1 MANLRRA
8 EIRNAIHTRIRRKVR
23 GTTERPRLAVYRS
36 LNHIYAQLIDDEKAR
51 TIAAAS
57 TTEKSLGLKTGG
69 NIEAAKKI
77 GQAIAERAL
86 AAGVETVVFDRGGYL
101 YHGRVKA
108 LTDAARAAG
117 LNKNEVVAA
126 EAAEAEE
133 PQAAEAEAAKP
144 KGKQK
149 EPKAKTRKEA
159 APKNAAAESGGGEA
173 GAKPKAKKQAA
184 PKEAK
189 DAESGS
195 APEAAELKDTVD
207 GGAQAVEA
215 KEE

>member
-8 EIRNAIHTRIRRKVR
+8 EIRTAIHTRIRRKVR

-36 LNHIYAQLIDDEKAR
+36 LNHIYAQLIDDDKAQ
-51 TIAAAS
+51 TIASAS

-86 AAGVETVVFDRGGYL
+86 AAGVSSVVFDRGGYL

-126 EAAEAEE
+126 EAASAEPEAVAEVPAEE
-133 PQAAEAEAAKP
+133 AKP
-144 KGKQK
+144 KK
-149 EPKAKTRKEA
+149 PKK
-159 APKNAAAESGGGEA
+159 PKKDA
-173 GAKPKAKKQAA
+173 GAKEK
-184 PKEAK
+184 
-189 DAESGS
+189 
-195 APEAAELKDTVD
+195 
-207 GGAQAVEA
+207 
-215 KEE
+215 